1 MAERRV
7 TRRRAVLA
15 SGGAVVF
22 SGCVSVL
29 DRDRSDDEGAR
40 GGNENGSRS
49 QAKTGQGRTH
59 IGFVGDVMLA
69 RGVEA
74 EHADGD
80 PSDPWEAV
88 LPYLESLDGL
98 VGNLECCLSTRGE
111 RFPDRAFYFRADPSW
126 AAPAL
131 SRAGFD
137 ALSLANNHLLDYG
150 PTALLDTLEALDVEG
165 IAHAGAGEA
174 PEDAYAPTHVSV
186 DGVDLAV
193 VSIADHFQSYGVTDD
208 RPGTAYLE
216 CDPTEA
222 RTRVRLREALSQAR
236 AFDSGPDLVVVSVHW
251 GPNWVEYPETRY
263 RKFAR
268 YLIDSGADVVHGHS
282 AHVFQGV
289 ETYNRGVILHDTG
302 DFVDDYV
309 VKEELRNDRS
319 YCFELVLEAGELE
332 AVRLVPIEID
342 DCRVHHASD
351 DAADWARDTMRERSD
366 PFETDFERD
375 DDALMVTLEQD

>member
-1 MAERRV
+1 MTERRV

-15 SGGAVVF
+15 SGGAVML
-22 SGCVSVL
+22 SGCASVL
-29 DRDRSDDEGAR
+29 DRSDGDGAR
-40 GGNENGSRS
+40 RTNEDASRGEE
-49 QAKTGQGRTH
+49 AGQKRTR

-74 EHADGD
+74 EHVDGG
-80 PSDPWEAV
+80 PSDPWEPV

-98 VGNLECCLSTRGE
+98 VGNLECCLSTRGQ
-111 RFPDRAFYFRADPSW
+111 RFPDREFYFRADPSW

-150 PTALLDTLEALDVEG
+150 PTALLDTLEALDEEG
-165 IAHAGAGEA
+165 IAHAGAGA
-174 PEDAYAPTHVSV
+174 TPDDAYAPTRVSV
-186 DGVDLAV
+186 DGIDLAV

-208 RPGTAYLE
+208 RPGTAYLK

-222 RTRVRLREALSQAR
+222 RTQVRLRKALSQAR
-236 AFDSGPDLVVVSVHW
+236 AFDPGPDLVVVSVHW
-251 GPNWVEYPETRY
+251 GPNWVEYPKSTY

-289 ETYNRGVILHDTG
+289 ETYHDGVILHDTG

-309 VKEELRNDRS
+309 IKEELRNDRS

-366 PFETDFERD
+366 PFDTDFELD
-375 DDALMVTLEQD
+375 DDNALVVTLERE